1 MNKTITAI
9 QRGVKLV
16 VSQITHPCQFVAAG
30 RPVVCSHCGSNGF
43 QWHGSGMAGSRFKP
57 FVGGYALECCRCSHL
72 EHFAKKPVKSKSQ
85 PNNQTKLQGTCLT
98 TFVALSFTALTLCA
112 TAGDQKS
119 TPDPTGTWKVTQ
131 SSTNTQ
137 ARPSEKT
144 LKLKLNGGMLTG
156 TLSNVSIVNGK
167 SRLYQWAIKDAKL
180 QGSEI
185 SFSVTHPFEVG
196 HGEVTTSYRGKI
208 GGDAIKG
215 MLEMEFMGQTYTR
228 DWKAERLKE

>member
-1 MNKTITAI
+1 MESNSI
-9 QRGVKLV
+9 QH
-16 VSQITHPCQFVAAG
+16 QHPSASL
-30 RPVVCSHCGSNGF
+30 R
-43 QWHGSGMAGSRFKP
+43 
-57 FVGGYALECCRCSHL
+57 E
-72 EHFAKKPVKSKSQ
+72 
-85 PNNQTKLQGTCLT
+85 
-98 TFVALSFTALTLCA
+98 
-112 TAGDQKS
+112 
-119 TPDPTGTWKVTQ
+119 DPE
-131 SSTNTQ
+131 TQ
-137 ARPSEKT
+137 AERRHADRHAQQRH
-144 LKLKLNGGMLTG
+144 
-156 TLSNVSIVNGK
+156 VVNGK